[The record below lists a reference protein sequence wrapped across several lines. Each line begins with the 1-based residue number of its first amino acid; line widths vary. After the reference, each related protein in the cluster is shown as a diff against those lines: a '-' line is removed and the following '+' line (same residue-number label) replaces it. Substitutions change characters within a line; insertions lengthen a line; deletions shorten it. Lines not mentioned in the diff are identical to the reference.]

1 MSPKTKSKQETKE
14 ALLEAGTELMFEKG
28 YTNTGIAE
36 ILKKVNVPKGSF
48 YYYFDS
54 KEDFAVEII
63 NHFDCF
69 YRTEVLSVLRDKS
82 QTPLKRLKAYCKRGK
97 ETFMDADCKKGCII
111 GNLSQ
116 EMASQSECL
125 RKKLFEVISD
135 WSNEFALCIKEG
147 QEMGEIKEDF
157 QPEELAEMFLSGW
170 QGAVMRGKT
179 TRDTKPLDIFIELTF
194 DGLLKK

>member
-1 MSPKTKSKQETKE
+1 MSPKTKSKQETKI

-28 YTNTGIAE
+28 YTNTGISE

-69 YRTEVLSVLRDKS
+69 YRSEILSVLQDES
-82 QTPLKRLKAYCKRGK
+82 LTPLRRLKAYCKNGK
-97 ETFMDADCKKGCII
+97 EMFMSADCKKGCII

-116 EMASQSECL
+116 EMASQSDCL
-125 RKKLFEVISD
+125 REKLYQVVSAWRD
-135 WSNEFALCIKEG
+135 EFAICIKAG
-147 QEMGEIKEDF
+147 QDTGEIKDDF
-157 QPEELAEMFLSGW
+157 LAEEIAELFMSGW
-170 QGAVMRGKT
+170 QGAVMRAKT
-179 TRDTKPLDIFIELTF
+179 TRDSRPLDIFMELIF
-194 DGLLKK
+194 DGFLKK